1 MWQPVAAA
9 RDRTPNAWWRT
20 LVAAL
25 GVVVLIVGFVT
36 VAGLLSSA
44 DTSFVVAQLIS
55 RDGDDA
61 GQPKLIATGFGR
73 AAAPAETAT
82 VQLVIVPSG
91 EQFAN
96 PGFRPTPE
104 ASPEAEEEET
114 GIAAPVID
122 AIMAAGFNRQAINVV
137 VSPVYGNASFY
148 GGGVSTG
155 FRIDVL
161 VVDPRTEQLD
171 ALLTTAYNAASTNG
185 LYVTAQGVLYNV
197 NDCASLAQAAR
208 TAAIADAQSQAEQ
221 QAIALDAELGDLVEV
236 SDAQSGSTE
245 LASCAAVVP
254 RTDQPP
260 PTDPYGLRLGNG
272 MLDAPSYNPVQ
283 TPEAVA
289 EFRVELTYLLAGT
302 GGESGR

>member
-1 MWQPVAAA
+1 MWQPVEAA
-9 RDRTPNAWWRT
+9 RGRTPNAWWRT

-25 GVVVLIVGFVT
+25 AVVVLIVGFIT

-55 RDGDDA
+55 RDADDA
-61 GQPKLIATGFGR
+61 GQPKLVATGFGR

-104 ASPEAEEEET
+104 ASPEADHEDM

-122 AIMAAGFNRQAINVV
+122 AIIAAGFNREAINVV
-137 VSPVYGNASFY
+137 MSPVYGNATFF

-155 FRIDVL
+155 FRIDVNI
-161 VVDPRTEQLD
+161 VDPSSEQVA
-171 ALLTTAYNAASTNG
+171 ALMTTAYNAASDNG
-185 LYVTAQGVLYNV
+185 LYVSAQGVLYSV
-197 NDCASLAQAAR
+197 NDCAGLEHEAR
-208 TAAIADAQSQAEQ
+208 SAAIADARRQAEQ
-221 QAIALDAELGDLVEV
+221 QAIALEAELGDLVEV
-236 SDAQSGSTE
+236 SDAPPGSSE
-245 LASCAAVVP
+245 LASCAAIVP
-254 RTDQPP
+254 RTSPSQS
-260 PTDPYGLRLGNG
+260 TDPYVVRLGNG
-272 MLDAPSYNPVQ
+272 MLEAPSYNPVQ

-289 EFRVELTYLLAGT
+289 EFRIELTYLLPAT
-302 GGESGR
+302 QHEDDR